1 MKGIGERNN
10 MEEWKEYKISDIIE
24 DISMGPFGSNIKVE
38 NFCIF
43 GIPVLNGSNLQG
55 IKLKEK
61 SFNFVTE
68 EKANSLGKANAR
80 RGDIVVTHRGTLGQI
95 VYIPQTSKYDRYVIS
110 QSQFRLRLK
119 DKLVR
124 PDFFTYFFHTRLGQ
138 HKILVNVSQ
147 VGVPALARPT
157 STFKDVIIPVPSMKI
172 QDKIMKI
179 IQPLD
184 DKIELNNRINANLE
198 EQAQA
203 IFRRWFVD
211 FEFPNE
217 QGLPYKSNG
226 GKFID
231 SELGRIP
238 KEWKVGT
245 LSDIADII
253 MGQSPSGESYNEN
266 GEGKVFYQGRTD
278 FGNRFP
284 SRRLFTTEPK
294 RMAEEKSVLLSV
306 RAPVGDINIA
316 IEKCCIGRGLASIKA
331 KNDFYSFL
339 LYTMLN
345 LKDKLNLFNGEGT
358 VFGSINK
365 TSLES
370 IHIVKP
376 NLLTVQSFEFL
387 IKDFDRQIKR
397 NYYEIVSLEQLRDV
411 LLPKLMNN
419 EIKL

>member
-1 MKGIGERNN
+1 MNNMWKKCKLSDIGNVVGGATPSTKEEEYYGGKIPWLTPKDLSSYNERYITSGERNITEKGLKSCSAKLLPSGSILFSSRAPIGYVAIAKN
-10 MEEWKEYKISDIIE
+10 PIATNQGFKSIIPNENIDSLFLYYLLKHNKEKIE
-24 DISMGPFGSNIKVE
+24 SMGS
-38 NFCIF
+38 
-43 GIPVLNGSNLQG
+43 
-55 IKLKEK
+55 
-61 SFNFVTE
+61 
-68 EKANSLGKANAR
+68 
-80 RGDIVVTHRGTLGQI
+80 GT
-95 VYIPQTSKYDRYVIS
+95 
-110 QSQFRLRLK
+110 
-119 DKLVR
+119 
-124 PDFFTYFFHTRLGQ
+124 
-138 HKILVNVSQ
+138 
-147 VGVPALARPT
+147 
-157 STFKDVIIPVPSMKI
+157 TFKEVSGATMKSVEVMIPSSLDI
-172 QDKIMKI
+172 QKQIANI
-179 IQPLD
+179 LGSLD

-203 IFRRWFVD
+203 LFRRWFVD

-245 LSDIADII
+245 LSDIANII

-316 IEKCCIGRGLASIKA
+316 IEKCCIGRGLASIRA

-397 NYYEIVSLEQLRDV
+397 NYYETVSLEQLRDV